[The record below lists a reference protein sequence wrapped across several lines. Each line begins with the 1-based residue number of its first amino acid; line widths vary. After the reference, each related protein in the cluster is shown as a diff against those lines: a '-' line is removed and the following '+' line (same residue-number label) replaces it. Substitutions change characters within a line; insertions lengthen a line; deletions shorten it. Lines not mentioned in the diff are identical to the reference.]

1 MIRSGGGENKQ
12 KGMKRR
18 WKNEGGGGGGRII
31 KAKIKK
37 CFHAYSSCFPMESRP
52 PAALR
57 GSLQRE
63 QMSLAGS
70 EIDNLCLLSYTS

>member
-18 WKNEGGGGGGRII
+18 WKNEGGGRGGSII
-31 KAKIKK
+31 KTKIK

-52 PAALR
+52 PAALH